1 MASSADRA
9 QKEQAH
15 QFLEQFQ
22 KSQEAWTTTLA
33 MLESSSADAAA
44 KLFAVTTLKGKI
56 VYDLHQVPRAQL
68 PELRASIMRNLAIF
82 HAGPKPIRLQ
92 LCVCLA
98 NLAIQMTE
106 WKDVLK
112 DVVNSLGSDP
122 ATLPCVLDFLRVLP
136 EEVTHGR
143 KIALTEHELTM
154 RTAELIDDNAQQA
167 LELLV
172 RYGTSSPAAAQNP
185 QLLNCITSWIRE
197 IPLDAIINSPL
208 LKIIIDGLSQEDP
221 FEAAVE
227 CMSALIAETRDV
239 DETLNSIMILYP
251 QVINLQTK
259 LAEAAQEEDSE
270 KFKGIARIFAEAGES
285 WVILIARLP
294 TDFRALVEAILAT
307 AALDKDRDAISHTF
321 KFWYDLKQY
330 LTLEKYAEARNQCLD
345 IYAKLVDIM
354 IGHLEFP
361 KPEGG
366 DEKDLFEGDREQEEK
381 FREFRHQMGDV
392 LKDCCEVM
400 GVTECLQKPYDLIQQ
415 WVQTYGAQATPN
427 SVPEWQ
433 KLEAPLFAV
442 RAMGRMVPPDESVM
456 LPRLIPLIAG
466 IPDHNKLRFQAVMA
480 LGRYTEWT
488 AQHPDTLQ
496 MQLDYIMAAF
506 DHSTKDV
513 IRAAA
518 LSFKFFCNDCASL
531 LVHYVGPLQQ
541 FYAKNLNKLPISSQ
555 EEITE
560 GVASVVAKV
569 PNDQLLPSL
578 KLYLDPVMA
587 HLIELA
593 QQAKDEPDQKLIADK
608 INLLTI
614 FFEMVR
620 PEIPPG
626 QEHPAVKY
634 CQEIFPTLA
643 NMITH
648 FNASI
653 PILERV
659 CRCWRYMVLSYRT
672 AMRPLLPDLAT
683 KLIEGFDKSRQGCFL
698 WATASIVREFSQGV
712 DNVDASLSNDV
723 YQFYE
728 QQAKTFLR
736 ILSDLPPEELPDLI
750 EDYFRLAADMA
761 LYFPSESIMSQLM
774 DTILLAACS
783 SLTLLKEDPIIAV
796 LHFLRDLLGY
806 GRNLSPSSTFDSS
819 RQEVPPQIR
828 DRVKQLVMG
837 AGSQLVQRIMTGMMY
852 SFPEGCFADS
862 SGVLLDLFELMP
874 EQVANWVASTVAML
888 PQGSITPQES
898 ERFLNNIRQR
908 IQTGDALL
916 IVATTLP
923 FTCGVSSLPSWY
935 WQDLYRQDLYRQ
947 SLTLYTIQEVGI
959 LDPPYGRPSLT
970 RAHSV
975 GFSPRTNSLRSSTS
989 ITPQSSTRPRRYS
1002 QPIPPPTLAERIALG
1017 PQLNPWHTRNP
1028 HRLEGSGSVH
1038 DIHIARKEQR
1048 LKEAAHYEE
1057 RLHQLRHER
1066 RKSSRQLDG
1075 SRSAGTSPNLS
1086 RTNSEKDLPKT
1097 SSLKSLAREI
1107 APFEKSRLLGR
1118 QIFVGC
1124 SHWTVSTVMIEAFKD
1139 MKHGKSGSYESLA
1152 LERTASQILHRMEDK
1167 DSEDSL
1173 ESTRT
1178 RVLANA
1184 RAIYGPNRCL
1194 DVISFAPTSS
1204 RKIGA
1209 CIVEHNPSSRSYVH
1223 CCSAKEDSRLAAL
1236 EHLLVITEDLLQRLM
1251 DAEGITS
1258 SGWLPCTPQSHHAAL
1273 YGSAYGS
1280 APGSTAGGTGPGSVA
1295 SSVQASRRGSAQ
1307 PQDLLIDYA
1316 HGSPQSMQSP
1326 QLPPPLHAAPSQTP
1340 FINDFNTPWSHHYI
1354 QKPKLPRGSS
1364 DTTFQTNSTPKPVIQ
1379 SIPRTSSDII
1389 QQPKPLPVGQSH
1401 GPGRGRVQWNLGS
1414 EG

>member
-1 MASSADRA
+1 MAANGQQVFDPVLAAHNTMASSADRA

-22 KSQEAWTTTLA
+22 KSGHRWLTGAQEEAWTTTLA
-33 MLESSSADAAA
+33 MLESNSADAAA
-44 KLFAVTTLKGKI
+44 KLFAATTLKGKI

-68 PELRASIMRNLAIF
+68 AELRASIMRNLAIF

-112 DVVNSLGSDP
+112 DIVNSLGSDP

-143 KIALTEHELTM
+143 KIALTSCSLMCGGQEHELTM
-154 RTAELIDDNAQQA
+154 RTAELIEDNAQQA

-185 QLLNCITSWIRE
+185 QLLHCITSWIRE

-208 LKIIIDGLSQEDP
+208 LKIIFDGLSHEDP

-227 CMSALIAETRDV
+227 CLSALLAETRDV
-239 DETLNSIMILYP
+239 DETLSSIMILYP

-259 LAEAAQEEDSE
+259 LAEAAQEEDAE

-294 TDFRALVEAILAT
+294 TDFRALVEAILAI
-307 AALDKDRDAISHTF
+307 AALDKERDAISHTF

-345 IYAKLVDIM
+345 IYSKLVDIM
-354 IGHLEFP
+354 INHLQFP

-366 DEKDLFEGDREQEEK
+366 SGDDKDLFEGDREQEEK

-400 GVTECLQKPYDLIQQ
+400 GVVECLQKPYDLIQQ
-415 WVQTYGAQATPN
+415 WVQTYGAQAGPN

-442 RAMGRMVPPDESVM
+442 RAMGRMVPSDENIM

-569 PNDQLLPSL
+569 PNDQLLATL

-634 CQEIFPTLA
+634 CEQIFPTLA
-643 NMITH
+643 NMIGH
-648 FNASI
+648 FHTSI

-659 CRCWRYMVLSYRT
+659 CRCWRYMVLSYQT
-672 AMRPLLPDLAT
+672 AMRPLLPALAT

-712 DNVDASLSNDV
+712 ETVDAGLANDV

-761 LYFPSESIMSQLM
+761 LYFPSESIMSPLM
-774 DTILLAACS
+774 ETILLAACS

-796 LHFLRDLLGY
+796 LHFLRDFLGY
-806 GRNLSPSSTFDSS
+806 GRNSSPSSTFDNT
-819 RQEVPPQIR
+819 RHEVPEQIR
-828 DRVKQLVMG
+828 DRVKHLVVG
-837 AGSQLVQRIMTGMMY
+837 AGVQLVQRIMTGMMY

-874 EQVANWVASTVAML
+874 EQVAQWVASTVAML

-908 IQTGDALL
+908 IQTGDVRMIRTILQDFTTSYRRRN
-916 IVATTLP
+916 VA
-923 FTCGVSSLPSWY
+923 
-935 WQDLYRQDLYRQ
+935 
-947 SLTLYTIQEVGI
+947 
-959 LDPPYGRPSLT
+959 
-970 RAHSV
+970 
-975 GFSPRTNSLRSSTS
+975 PR
-989 ITPQSSTRPRRYS
+989 
-1002 QPIPPPTLAERIALG
+1002 EGLG
-1017 PQLNPWHTRNP
+1017 
-1028 HRLEGSGSVH
+1028 RLE
-1038 DIHIARKEQR
+1038 
-1048 LKEAAHYEE
+1048 
-1057 RLHQLRHER
+1057 
-1066 RKSSRQLDG
+1066 
-1075 SRSAGTSPNLS
+1075 
-1086 RTNSEKDLPKT
+1086 
-1097 SSLKSLAREI
+1097 
-1107 APFEKSRLLGR
+1107 
-1118 QIFVGC
+1118 
-1124 SHWTVSTVMIEAFKD
+1124 
-1139 MKHGKSGSYESLA
+1139 
-1152 LERTASQILHRMEDK
+1152 
-1167 DSEDSL
+1167 
-1173 ESTRT
+1173 
-1178 RVLANA
+1178 
-1184 RAIYGPNRCL
+1184 
-1194 DVISFAPTSS
+1194 
-1204 RKIGA
+1204 
-1209 CIVEHNPSSRSYVH
+1209 
-1223 CCSAKEDSRLAAL
+1223 
-1236 EHLLVITEDLLQRLM
+1236 
-1251 DAEGITS
+1251 
-1258 SGWLPCTPQSHHAAL
+1258 
-1273 YGSAYGS
+1273 
-1280 APGSTAGGTGPGSVA
+1280 
-1295 SSVQASRRGSAQ
+1295 ASRFRFSG
-1307 PQDLLIDYA
+1307 
-1316 HGSPQSMQSP
+1316 
-1326 QLPPPLHAAPSQTP
+1326 
-1340 FINDFNTPWSHHYI
+1340 
-1354 QKPKLPRGSS
+1354 
-1364 DTTFQTNSTPKPVIQ
+1364 
-1379 SIPRTSSDII
+1379 
-1389 QQPKPLPVGQSH
+1389 
-1401 GPGRGRVQWNLGS
+1401 
-1414 EG
+1414 

>member
-1 MASSADRA
+1 MAANGQQVFDPVLAAHNTMSSQADRA

-22 KSQEAWTTTLA
+22 KSEEAWTTTLA
-33 MLESSSADAAA
+33 MLEANSADAAA
-44 KLFAVTTLKGKI
+44 KLFAATTLKGKI

-68 PELRASIMRNLAIF
+68 PELRASIMRNLATF

-112 DVVNSLGSDP
+112 DVVNALGSDP

-167 LELLV
+167 LELLI

-208 LKIIIDGLSQEDP
+208 LKIIVEDLSMDDP

-227 CMSALIAETRDV
+227 CLSALIAETRDV
-239 DETLNSIMILYP
+239 DETLQSIMVLYP

-259 LAEAAQEEDSE
+259 LAEAAQEEDTE

-294 TDFRALVEAILAT
+294 TDFRALVQAILAT
-307 AALDKDRDAISHTF
+307 AALDKERDAISHTF

-330 LTLEKYAEARNQCLD
+330 LTIDKYAEARNQCLD
-345 IYAKLVDIM
+345 IYSKLVDIM

-361 KPEGG
+361 KPESG
-366 DEKDLFEGDREQEEK
+366 DEKDLFEGDRDQEEK

-400 GVTECLQKPYDLIQQ
+400 GVVECLQKPYDLMQQ
-415 WVQTYGAQATPN
+415 WVQTYGAQASAN

-442 RAMGRMVPPDESVM
+442 RAMGRMVPPDENVM

-466 IPDHNKLRFQAVMA
+466 IPDHHKLRFQAVMA

-496 MQLDYIMAAF
+496 LQLDYIMAAF
-506 DHSTKDV
+506 DHSAKDV

-531 LVHYVGPLQQ
+531 LVNFVGPLQQ

-560 GVASVVAKV
+560 GVASVVARV
-569 PNDQLLPSL
+569 PNDQLLATL

-587 HLIELA
+587 HLIEVA
-593 QQAKDEPDQKLIADK
+593 RQAKDEADQKLIADK

-620 PEIPPG
+620 PEIPAG

-712 DNVDASLSNDV
+712 DDVDPSLANDV

-761 LYFPSESIMSQLM
+761 LYFPSESIMSPLM
-774 DTILLAACS
+774 DTVLLAACS

-806 GRNLSPSSTFDSS
+806 GRNSSPSSSFDNT
-819 RQEVPPQIR
+819 RHEVPEQLR
-828 DRVKQLVMG
+828 NRVKQLVLG
-837 AGSQLVQRIMTGMMY
+837 AGVQLVQRIMTGMMY

-874 EQVANWVASTVAML
+874 EQVAQWVASTVGML

-908 IQTGDALL
+908 IQTGDVRMIRTILQDFTTSYRRRN
-916 IVATTLP
+916 VA
-923 FTCGVSSLPSWY
+923 
-935 WQDLYRQDLYRQ
+935 
-947 SLTLYTIQEVGI
+947 
-959 LDPPYGRPSLT
+959 
-970 RAHSV
+970 
-975 GFSPRTNSLRSSTS
+975 PR
-989 ITPQSSTRPRRYS
+989 
-1002 QPIPPPTLAERIALG
+1002 EGLG
-1017 PQLNPWHTRNP
+1017 
-1028 HRLEGSGSVH
+1028 RLE
-1038 DIHIARKEQR
+1038 
-1048 LKEAAHYEE
+1048 
-1057 RLHQLRHER
+1057 
-1066 RKSSRQLDG
+1066 
-1075 SRSAGTSPNLS
+1075 
-1086 RTNSEKDLPKT
+1086 
-1097 SSLKSLAREI
+1097 
-1107 APFEKSRLLGR
+1107 
-1118 QIFVGC
+1118 
-1124 SHWTVSTVMIEAFKD
+1124 
-1139 MKHGKSGSYESLA
+1139 
-1152 LERTASQILHRMEDK
+1152 
-1167 DSEDSL
+1167 
-1173 ESTRT
+1173 
-1178 RVLANA
+1178 
-1184 RAIYGPNRCL
+1184 
-1194 DVISFAPTSS
+1194 
-1204 RKIGA
+1204 
-1209 CIVEHNPSSRSYVH
+1209 
-1223 CCSAKEDSRLAAL
+1223 
-1236 EHLLVITEDLLQRLM
+1236 
-1251 DAEGITS
+1251 
-1258 SGWLPCTPQSHHAAL
+1258 
-1273 YGSAYGS
+1273 
-1280 APGSTAGGTGPGSVA
+1280 
-1295 SSVQASRRGSAQ
+1295 ASRFRFSG
-1307 PQDLLIDYA
+1307 
-1316 HGSPQSMQSP
+1316 
-1326 QLPPPLHAAPSQTP
+1326 
-1340 FINDFNTPWSHHYI
+1340 
-1354 QKPKLPRGSS
+1354 
-1364 DTTFQTNSTPKPVIQ
+1364 
-1379 SIPRTSSDII
+1379 
-1389 QQPKPLPVGQSH
+1389 
-1401 GPGRGRVQWNLGS
+1401 
-1414 EG
+1414 

>member
-22 KSQEAWTTTLA
+22 KSEEAWTTTLA
-33 MLESSSADAAA
+33 MLESNSADAAA
-44 KLFAVTTLKGKI
+44 KLFAATTLKGKI

-68 PELRASIMRNLAIF
+68 AELRASIMRNLAIF

-112 DVVNSLGSDP
+112 DIVNSLGSDP

-154 RTAELIDDNAQQA
+154 RTAELIEDNAQQA

-185 QLLNCITSWIRE
+185 QLLHCITSWIRE

-208 LKIIIDGLSQEDP
+208 LKIIFEGLSHEDP

-227 CMSALIAETRDV
+227 CLSALLAETRDV
-239 DETLNSIMILYP
+239 DETLSSIMILYP

-259 LAEAAQEEDSE
+259 LAEAAQEEDAE

-294 TDFRALVEAILAT
+294 TDFRALVEAILAI
-307 AALDKDRDAISHTF
+307 AALDKERDAISHTF

-345 IYAKLVDIM
+345 IYSKLVDIM
-354 IGHLEFP
+354 INHLQFP

-366 DEKDLFEGDREQEEK
+366 SGDDKDLFEGDREQEEK

-400 GVTECLQKPYDLIQQ
+400 GVVECLQKPYDLIQQ
-415 WVQTYGAQATPN
+415 WVQTYGAQAGPN

-442 RAMGRMVPPDESVM
+442 RAMGRMVPPDENIM

-569 PNDQLLPSL
+569 PNDQLLATL

-634 CQEIFPTLA
+634 CEQIFPTLA
-643 NMITH
+643 NMIGH
-648 FNASI
+648 FHTSI

-659 CRCWRYMVLSYRT
+659 CRCWRYMVLSYQT
-672 AMRPLLPDLAT
+672 AMRPLLPALAT

-712 DNVDASLSNDV
+712 ETVDAGLANDV

-761 LYFPSESIMSQLM
+761 LYFPSESIMSPLM
-774 DTILLAACS
+774 ETILLAACS

-796 LHFLRDLLGY
+796 LHFLRDFLGY
-806 GRNLSPSSTFDSS
+806 GRNSSPSSTFDNT
-819 RQEVPPQIR
+819 RHEVPEQIR
-828 DRVKQLVMG
+828 DRVKQLVVG
-837 AGSQLVQRIMTGMMY
+837 AGVQLVQRIMTGMMY

-874 EQVANWVASTVAML
+874 EQVAQWVASTVAML

-908 IQTGDALL
+908 IQTGDVRMIRTILQDFTTSYRRRN
-916 IVATTLP
+916 VA
-923 FTCGVSSLPSWY
+923 
-935 WQDLYRQDLYRQ
+935 
-947 SLTLYTIQEVGI
+947 
-959 LDPPYGRPSLT
+959 
-970 RAHSV
+970 
-975 GFSPRTNSLRSSTS
+975 PR
-989 ITPQSSTRPRRYS
+989 
-1002 QPIPPPTLAERIALG
+1002 EGLG
-1017 PQLNPWHTRNP
+1017 
-1028 HRLEGSGSVH
+1028 RLE
-1038 DIHIARKEQR
+1038 
-1048 LKEAAHYEE
+1048 
-1057 RLHQLRHER
+1057 
-1066 RKSSRQLDG
+1066 
-1075 SRSAGTSPNLS
+1075 
-1086 RTNSEKDLPKT
+1086 
-1097 SSLKSLAREI
+1097 
-1107 APFEKSRLLGR
+1107 
-1118 QIFVGC
+1118 
-1124 SHWTVSTVMIEAFKD
+1124 
-1139 MKHGKSGSYESLA
+1139 
-1152 LERTASQILHRMEDK
+1152 
-1167 DSEDSL
+1167 
-1173 ESTRT
+1173 
-1178 RVLANA
+1178 
-1184 RAIYGPNRCL
+1184 
-1194 DVISFAPTSS
+1194 
-1204 RKIGA
+1204 
-1209 CIVEHNPSSRSYVH
+1209 
-1223 CCSAKEDSRLAAL
+1223 
-1236 EHLLVITEDLLQRLM
+1236 
-1251 DAEGITS
+1251 
-1258 SGWLPCTPQSHHAAL
+1258 
-1273 YGSAYGS
+1273 
-1280 APGSTAGGTGPGSVA
+1280 
-1295 SSVQASRRGSAQ
+1295 ASRFRFSG
-1307 PQDLLIDYA
+1307 
-1316 HGSPQSMQSP
+1316 
-1326 QLPPPLHAAPSQTP
+1326 
-1340 FINDFNTPWSHHYI
+1340 
-1354 QKPKLPRGSS
+1354 
-1364 DTTFQTNSTPKPVIQ
+1364 
-1379 SIPRTSSDII
+1379 
-1389 QQPKPLPVGQSH
+1389 
-1401 GPGRGRVQWNLGS
+1401 
-1414 EG
+1414 